1 VDQPIA
7 CSLSSTDYVER
18 IDQLAALRRD
28 ALLDRSPVEGG
39 QRLVFVDAPGIEAAL
54 RAAMEAEAT
63 CCSFL
68 SLTLERDGSRL
79 LLDVTGPETAQPLIA
94 ELFA

>member
-1 VDQPIA
+1 VDEPIA
-7 CSLSSTDYVER
+7 CSLSSTDYAER

-28 ALLDRSPVEGG
+28 ALLDRSPIEDGE
-39 QRLVFVDAPGIEAAL
+39 RLVFVDAPGIEAAL
-54 RAAMEAEAT
+54 RAAMEAEAA

-68 SLTLERDGSRL
+68 SLTLERDRNRL
-79 LLDVTGPETAQPLIA
+79 LLDIVGPEMAQPLIA